1 MASTSQV
8 SWSFGDSPWNSR
20 IESCRPRNKADHPPA
35 SCKANSGVEL
45 QRFHPPETQR
55 GRMYSLLAW
64 SWEDV
69 HPRKYGIII
78 YINYYV
84 LFGFEWNNDP
94 FPHVVKFQHP
104 TVAQPPLWFSLQS
117 EYCLLNAFSLT
128 LRRKT
133 TRDSTVA
140 WLSSDTPQETE
151 ANL

>member
-1 MASTSQV
+1 M
-8 SWSFGDSPWNSR
+8 
-20 IESCRPRNKADHPPA
+20 
-35 SCKANSGVEL
+35 
-45 QRFHPPETQR
+45 
-55 GRMYSLLAW
+55 M
-64 SWEDV
+64 EDV
-69 HPRKYGIII
+69 HPREYGIII
-78 YINYYV
+78 SSIIISSSIIIITIIIIINYYYYYYV

-104 TVAQPPLWFSLQS
+104 TVAQPPLWFSSQS